1 MIPWHR
7 DFSSAPD
14 ARPTP
19 LSEDTPMRTHLLS
32 LSSMRPRHLAA
43 YAATVLAIA
52 SLSIHLRADP
62 VTPENRARIAE
73 ALPSSAP
80 AKPEKPRRMLI
91 YTQTKG
97 YRHAS
102 IETGVEAFDMM
113 GRRTGAY
120 STAVADKPEVFTA
133 KNLRDFDALLFL
145 SSTGEIFD
153 TVETRKALMDYVLAG
168 GGVVGIHGATD
179 SCYKWPEYGEM
190 MGGYFLS
197 HPWTHDWHVTLWNED
212 PTHPLNAAFKG
223 AISFPI
229 QDEIYQLKAP
239 YSRKT
244 HRVILSLDLRRS
256 GERHP
261 DIAPKIVRTDNDF
274 AISQLRT
281 YGKGR
286 VFYCSLGHNHAIYWN
301 PTILAHY
308 LAGIQWAMGDLKA
321 DATPRSRPAP
331 PPLASDPALFEAVA
345 RTDYDADQAPF
356 EWLDHAIAEAKLN
369 PKELATIETRLATLL
384 AEPSTTPAA
393 RQAISQRLAE
403 VIPNNPPADRKSL
416 QVLARLLLDAS
427 QVNNARLALE
437 PIPGNTVDQLFLDAM
452 AKTRGEVRN
461 AVIHSVGKRRIAKAV
476 PELRRL
482 LNETHSPSLP
492 AAAAA
497 LAEIATKETLAALES
512 STEVNS
518 PAIANAILRA
528 ASRLPADV
536 AGKAF
541 ARIEA
546 SSSQEA
552 AVRLAAFRG
561 LIKSNPSTALSLI
574 ITTLK
579 TGPHDRRAIALEAI
593 HTLPDPGTSTALG
606 EAMPTLD
613 APTQAAVLHALAR
626 RGEPQSTS
634 IALAA
639 LGSPDASVRLAA
651 IEALALL
658 PGDEKAANTLAAH
671 AAQTHNSAERKA
683 AAESLAAL
691 NGAGIDQAV
700 QNAAVKAPMP
710 VRVIFIRALAS
721 RALFQAI
728 PALLDMEKDTDPLV
742 RIAALES
749 LEILAGPE
757 QQGALLDWALNAKD
771 YQERNRAVRSVI
783 ATTLRNQNLSNRNA
797 ELIERLKHGGV
808 AAQLLLLPALPRLA
822 DAAAL
827 YAASRLLGAREPA
840 VAEAAVAAL
849 ARWPDASPLYALL
862 EFAERAGS
870 GSRAGIDAASAAT
883 AHFKT
888 ACDAS
893 PGKIDLQTAGRLLK
907 VSPDAA
913 TGQTLLFLLSRTASP
928 EALRLAEV
936 YLSVPDLAIYAQ
948 DAALAIRANQ
958 EWPPVFK
965 ATAGGGQLKALADN
979 SLSTAWSV
987 AATAGQ
993 QLTVD
998 LKRERPIQ
1006 RLILDRG
1013 SARND
1018 YPPAYEVYVTNDP
1031 SDPGPPVA
1039 TGEGSRTTM
1048 DIRIPAIAHGR
1059 YVVIRNT
1066 VTRDQGKWSIAEF
1079 RVE

>member
-1 MIPWHR
+1 MR
-7 DFSSAPD
+7 TQLLSFSLM
-14 ARPTP
+14 RPT
-19 LSEDTPMRTHLLS
+19 R
-32 LSSMRPRHLAA
+32 LAVH
-43 YAATVLAIA
+43 AATVLAIA
-52 SLSIHLRADP
+52 STTTHLRSDP

-80 AKPEKPRRMLI
+80 AKPEKPRRILI

-102 IETGVEAFDMM
+102 IETGVDAFDMM
-113 GRRTGAY
+113 GTRTGAY
-120 STAVADKPEVFTA
+120 STAVADRPDVFTA
-133 KNLRDFDALLFL
+133 ENLRGFDALLFL

-321 DATPRSRPAP
+321 DATPRARPAP

-345 RTDYDADQAPF
+345 RTDYDMDQAPF
-356 EWLDHAIAEAKLN
+356 EWLDHAIAEARLN
-369 PKELATIETRLATLL
+369 PKELATIETRLAALL
-384 AEPSTTPAA
+384 AEPSTTAAA

-403 VIPNNPPADRKSL
+403 VIPNNPPAERESL
-416 QVLARLLLDAS
+416 QVLSRLLLDAS

-437 PIPGNTVDQLFLDAM
+437 PIPGKAVDQLFLDAM
-452 AKTRGEVRN
+452 AKAKGDVRN

-476 PELRRL
+476 PELRQF
-482 LNETHSPSLP
+482 LNENNSTSLVP
-492 AAAAA
+492 AAAA
-497 LAEIATKETLAALES
+497 LGEIATKESLAALES

-518 PAIANAILRA
+518 PAIANAILVA
-528 ASRLPADV
+528 ANRLPTDV
-536 AGKAF
+536 AGSAF
-541 ARIEA
+541 SRIEA
-546 SSSQEA
+546 SSAQDP

-561 LIKSNPSTALSLI
+561 VIKSHPSTALSLI

-579 TGPHDRRAIALEAI
+579 SGPRDRREIVLEAI
-593 HTLPDPGTSTALG
+593 HTLADPGTATALG
-606 EAMPTLD
+606 AAMPTLD
-613 APTQAAVLHALAR
+613 VPTQADVLHALAR
-626 RGEPQSTS
+626 RREPQSTP

-639 LGSPDASVRLAA
+639 LGNPDASVRLAA
-651 IEALALL
+651 IDALALL
-658 PGDEKAANTLAAH
+658 PGNEKAANALAAH
-671 AAQTHNSAERKA
+671 AAQTHNPAERKA
-683 AAESLAAL
+683 AVESLTAV
-691 NGAGIDQAV
+691 NGAGIDQAI
-700 QNAAVKAPMP
+700 QNAAVKASMP

-721 RALFQAI
+721 RALFEAI
-728 PALLDMEKDTDPLV
+728 PALLDMERDTDPLV
-742 RIAALES
+742 RNAALES
-749 LEILAGPE
+749 LEILAGPK
-757 QQGALLDWALNAKD
+757 QQGALLDWALKSRDA
-771 YQERNRAVRSVI
+771 QERNRAVRSVI
-783 ATTLRNQNLSNRNA
+783 ATTLRNQDLSNRNA
-797 ELIERLKHGGV
+797 QLIERLKHGGV

-822 DAAAL
+822 DATTLSAAT
-827 YAASRLLGAREPA
+827 RLLSAREPE

-849 ARWPDASPLYALL
+849 ARWPDAGPLDALL

-870 GSRAGIDAASAAT
+870 GSRAGRDAASAAA

-888 ACDAS
+888 ACEAS
-893 PGKIDLQTAGRLLK
+893 PGKINLQTAGRLLK
-907 VSPDAA
+907 VSPGAP
-913 TGQTLLFLLSRTASP
+913 TSRTLLFLLSRTASE
-928 EALRLAEV
+928 EALRLAEM
-936 YLSVPDLAIYAQ
+936 YSNVPDLASYAK
-948 DAALAIRANQ
+948 DAVLAIRANQ
-958 EWPPVFK
+958 EWPPDFK
-965 ATAGGGQLKALADN
+965 ATAGEGQLKALADN

-1018 YPPAYEVYVTNDP
+1018 YPPAYEVYVTNDL
-1031 SDPGPPVA
+1031 SYPGTPLA

-1048 DIRIPAIAHGR
+1048 DIRLPTVAHGR
-1059 YVVIRNT
+1059 YIVIRNT
-1066 VTRDQGKWSIAEF
+1066 VTRDPGKWSIAEF